1 MREITWVGWVACEEV
16 GAWYEIESRYA
27 RADSTERAMDRRLAE
42 DYGAPV
48 AYECAIYP
56 AGRHEAAMEHR
67 EDGATLRVGDR
78 PHDAATDGLELRGVL
93 ELMPAEAA
101 PSVLA
106 RDEAAAA
113 ICDELGAGRY
123 CPVSGLDAATVL
135 AVLEWRGGI
144 RAAVSGNP
152 RRRGGNVWDAG
163 DDEALR
169 LLGFEWSERRR
180 MWWVHCDR
188 LGGAETAPTRQIKAL
203 AA

>member
-1 MREITWVGWVACEEV
+1 MTNDNTTTEITADELEQLRRKAEAYDRERRASREAYEREADNRERCRRFAEELEAYV
-16 GAWYEIESRYA
+16 DGLGYYDPDA
-27 RADSTERAMDRRLAE
+27 REYCVAE
-42 DYGAPV
+42 DHDEIPEDAEPADYWDANE
-48 AYECAIYP
+48 AY
-56 AGRHEAAMEHR
+56 
-67 EDGATLRVGDR
+67 
-78 PHDAATDGLELRGVL
+78 
-93 ELMPAEAA
+93 
-101 PSVLA
+101 
-106 RDEAAAA
+106 DEAAAA

-152 RRRGGNVWDAG
+152 RRRGGNVWAAG